1 MIFNFKIYTPDSD
14 HKFTRE
20 FETKQEA
27 IAFASGI
34 AQSAHITSIPIT
46 ANTYIQTENGYF
58 NDDLE
63 LVEECGGEKKWDIIT
78 SASSPALWYLQR

>member
-1 MIFNFKIYTPDSD
+1 MLFKFEIITPDRGK
-14 HKFTRE
+14 KFTRE

-27 IAFASGI
+27 IAYASGV
-34 AQSAHITSIPIT
+34 AQSAHITDIPVT
-46 ANTYIQTENGYF
+46 ANTYISNENGYF

-78 SASSPALWYLQR
+78 SASSPACWYLQW